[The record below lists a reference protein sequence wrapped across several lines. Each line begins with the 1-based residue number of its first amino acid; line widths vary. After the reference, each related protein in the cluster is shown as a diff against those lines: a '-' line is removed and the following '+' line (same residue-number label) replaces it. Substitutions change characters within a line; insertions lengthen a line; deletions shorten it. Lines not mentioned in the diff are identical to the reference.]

1 MGYHAICEPEDE
13 DESVAGEPDVR
24 DTVPVQFRPQG
35 KCTNVL
41 QLLGE
46 RLPKWHCESSEG
58 KGFLNCK
65 CYSLDGEGFPVQ
77 MLQLCSHGE
86 GFPNASVEVL
96 KRKVFL

>member
-1 MGYHAICEPEDE
+1 MGCHAICEPEDE
-13 DESVAGEPDVR
+13 DESVAGEPEVR

-58 KGFLNCK
+58 KI
-65 CYSLDGEGFPVQ
+65 S
-77 MLQLCSHGE
+77 
-86 GFPNASVEVL
+86 
-96 KRKVFL
+96 